1 MGLINNNF
9 GGPKRGSR
17 AGGVLSGK
25 SADEA
30 GKAEGAKSV
39 AGTDEPAATKPP
51 VESMASPPPPGPSPV
66 IERPAP
72 KPPRG
77 MPTPARRTDPR
88 DQNEMVKNW
97 PIASDEPKPSRAAP
111 GPAAPVV
118 PRPPVAARAQGE
130 HTPAPQRS
138 SSAPSS
144 AVRESP
150 SPASIVAEAAKAARS
165 PSRAEPRQAAPP
177 DAAVEGERPAPVAN
191 RPVAKAPIATRTV
204 VSEAAPATVS
214 VEAVGPKHEA
224 AAAALAGS
232 VRASV
237 AAMPQPVASHDERAD
252 AKQIFAELA
261 TSSAAAAHSLPAE
274 STSTPPAAEQPMP
287 PGREAASPKD
297 VRPQEVASTEPATE
311 MQFQP
316 VTFGTSQAPAP
327 LEFVLPG
334 LAVGE
339 VGLITEQGHAGA
351 AALISQLVAGVAL
364 GRNLID
370 DRPDRRTPFH
380 PVEAGAVA
388 FVAGD
393 DSAAAI
399 QNRLYQITQAL
410 SISSAERL
418 ELEQSAVFFSARGH
432 DLRLLSVE
440 GDSGLGFEKVLRT
453 VARGR
458 RLVIIE
464 PLGRLHDADPN
475 NAPVATNLALKLT
488 RIAEECGCA
497 VVVVQHDP
505 NVIPGRSNRAGSAFE
520 AAVRWHLLL
529 RPAPTEELAQIGV
542 RGKQLPKSVVAAQ
555 LDTANLPSTLPPA
568 YLFRDPSGTL
578 TTLPERSRSPSTSGA
593 EVASAASAPESK
605 GSAVRGPWGRR

>member
-9 GGPKRGSR
+9 GGSRRGSR
-17 AGGVLSGK
+17 AGGVLSGRPADETGKTEGDK
-25 SADEA
+25 SAS
-30 GKAEGAKSV
+30 GA
-39 AGTDEPAATKPP
+39 DEPKATKPP
-51 VESMASPPPPGPSPV
+51 AESTASPV
-66 IERPAP
+66 IERSPP
-72 KPPRG
+72 KPARG
-77 MPTPARRTDPR
+77 QPTPARRPDPR
-88 DQNEMVKNW
+88 DQNDMVKNW
-97 PIASDEPKPSRAAP
+97 PIASDEPKPSRASP
-111 GPAAPVV
+111 RPAAPVTARPVVAPTVGPSPLAEGATAV
-118 PRPPVAARAQGE
+118 P
-130 HTPAPQRS
+130 PAP
-138 SSAPSS
+138 S
-144 AVRESP
+144 AVGREP
-150 SPASIVAEAAKAARS
+150 VSIVAEAAKAARS
-165 PSRAEPRQAAPP
+165 APVAARPAVERPVDARAPAAPAGRATKPEAPATSVSQAQAQAQAPTVKPSPPVARVEAAIPHVEASAAAPP
-177 DAAVEGERPAPVAN
+177 APVRIPASAKPE
-191 RPVAKAPIATRTV
+191 PVAAQ
-204 VSEAAPATVS
+204 
-214 VEAVGPKHEA
+214 VEAPTA
-224 AAAALAGS
+224 QQNLT
-232 VRASV
+232 
-237 AAMPQPVASHDERAD
+237 
-252 AKQIFAELA
+252 EL
-261 TSSAAAAHSLPAE
+261 
-274 STSTPPAAEQPMP
+274 
-287 PGREAASPKD
+287 AASPAAA
-297 VRPQEVASTEPATE
+297 VLSRPAKPPSAVSIADQQITSPPVAAAVQPPQTSRSEVVSTETPKGLE
-311 MQFQP
+311 FQP

-351 AALISQLVAGVAL
+351 AALISQLVTGVAL

-380 PVEAGAVA
+380 PVEAGPVA

-410 SISSAERL
+410 SINSGERA

-440 GDSGLGFEKVLRT
+440 GESGLGFEKVLRS

-529 RPAPTEELAQIGV
+529 RPAPSEELAQIGV
-542 RGKQLPKSVVAAQ
+542 RGKQLPKNVVVAQ
-555 LDTANLPSTLPPA
+555 LDTANLPSSLPPA
-568 YLFRDPSGTL
+568 YLWRDPSGTL
-578 TTLPERSRSPSTSGA
+578 TTLPERSRS
-593 EVASAASAPESK
+593 ASAPVAEAAEATSEPETK
-605 GSAVRGPWGRR
+605 GRAIRGPWARR